1 MNVNG
6 QSVVITGGASGL
18 GAGAARLFAERGA
31 KLALFDWNI
40 ELARQTAAELGC
52 VALHCDVADEA
63 SVQAAFIA
71 AEAANGTPRIL
82 INCAGIDI
90 PGRTVTRGG
99 PQARDAFTRQI
110 AVNLTG
116 TFNICRLGADAMRE
130 LELVPNQ
137 TGGEERGVIVNVAS
151 IAGLDG
157 PMGQTAYAASKA
169 AVIGMT
175 LPMARDLAPYGIR
188 VVTIAPGVF
197 NTPLA
202 ASVLRGNPEDF
213 ASVVPFPKRA
223 GKPAEFAALALHI
236 CENSM
241 LNGEV
246 IRLDGSL
253 RGT

>member
-1 MNVNG
+1 MDVNG

-18 GAGAARLFAERGA
+18 GAGVARLFAARGA
-31 KLALFDWNI
+31 KVAIFDWNI
-40 ELARQTAAELGC
+40 DLAGQTAAEFGG
-52 VALHCDVADEA
+52 VAVHCDVADEA
-63 SVQAAFIA
+63 SVQAAFVV
-71 AEAANGTPRIL
+71 AETANGTPRIL
-82 INCAGIDI
+82 VNCAGIDI
-90 PGRTVTRGG
+90 PGRTVNRGG
-99 PQARDAFTRQI
+99 PQPRDAFTRQI

-116 TFNICRLGADAMRE
+116 TFNICRLGADAIRE
-130 LELVPNQ
+130 LNMVN
-137 TGGEERGVIVNVAS
+137 GEERGVIVNVAS

-157 PMGQTAYAASKA
+157 PLGQTAYAASKA

-202 ASVLRGNPEDF
+202 ASVLRGNPQDYAE
-213 ASVVPFPKRA
+213 VVPFPKRA
-223 GKPAEFAALALHI
+223 GKPEEFAALVLHI
-236 CENSM
+236 CENPM

-246 IRLDGSL
+246 LRLDGGL

>member
-1 MNVNG
+1 MDVCNT
-6 QSVVITGGASGL
+6 SVVITGGASGL
-18 GAGAARLFAERGA
+18 GAAVARLFAARGA
-31 KLALFDWNI
+31 RLALFDWNL
-40 ELARQTAAELGC
+40 ELARQTAAELGAI
-52 VALHCDVADEA
+52 ALRCDVADEA

-116 TFNICRLGADAMRE
+116 TFNICRLGADAIRD
-130 LELVPNQ
+130 LDPVN
-137 TGGEERGVIVNVAS
+137 GEERGVIVNVAS

-202 ASVLRGNPEDF
+202 ASVLRGNPEDY
-213 ASVVPFPKRA
+213 AGVVPFPKRA
-223 GKPAEFAALALHI
+223 GRPDEFAALALHI
-236 CENSM
+236 CENPM

>member
-1 MNVNG
+1 MDVCNT
-6 QSVVITGGASGL
+6 SVVITGGASGL
-18 GAGAARLFAERGA
+18 GAAVARLFAARGA
-31 KLALFDWNI
+31 RLALFDWNL
-40 ELARQTAAELGC
+40 ELARQTAAELGAI
-52 VALHCDVADEA
+52 ALHCDVADEA

-99 PQARDAFTRQI
+99 PQVRDAFTRQI

-116 TFNICRLGADAMRE
+116 TFNICRLGADAIRD
-130 LELVPNQ
+130 LDLVN
-137 TGGEERGVIVNVAS
+137 GEERGVIVNVAS

-202 ASVLRGNPEDF
+202 ASVLRGNPEDY
-213 ASVVPFPKRA
+213 AGVVPFPKRA
-223 GKPAEFAALALHI
+223 GRPDEFAALALHI
-236 CENSM
+236 CENPM

>member
-1 MNVNG
+1 MEVRNI
-6 QSVVITGGASGL
+6 SVVITGGASGL
-18 GAGAARLFAERGA
+18 GAAVARLFAARGA
-31 KLALFDWNI
+31 RLALFDWNI
-40 ELARQTAAELGC
+40 DLARQTAAELGA

-116 TFNICRLGADAMRE
+116 TFNICRLGADAIRD
-130 LELVPNQ
+130 LDLVN
-137 TGGEERGVIVNVAS
+137 GEERGVIVNVAS

-202 ASVLRGNPEDF
+202 ASVLRGNPEDY
-213 ASVVPFPKRA
+213 AGVVPFPKRA
-223 GKPAEFAALALHI
+223 GCPDEFAALALHI
-236 CENSM
+236 CENPM

>member
-1 MNVNG
+1 MDIRNI
-6 QSVVITGGASGL
+6 SVAVTGGASGL
-18 GAGAARLFAERGA
+18 GAAVARLFASRGA
-31 KLALFDWNI
+31 KVALFDWNI
-40 ELARQTAAELGC
+40 ELARQTAAELGAI
-52 VALHCDVADEA
+52 ALPCDVADEA

-71 AEAANGTPRIL
+71 AEATNGTPRIL

-99 PQARDAFTRQI
+99 PQVRDAFTRQI

-116 TFNICRLGADAMRE
+116 TFNICRLGADAIRD
-130 LELVPNQ
+130 LDPVN
-137 TGGEERGVIVNVAS
+137 GEERGVIVNVAS

-202 ASVLRGNPEDF
+202 ASVLRGNPEDY
-213 ASVVPFPKRA
+213 AGVVPFPKRA
-223 GKPAEFAALALHI
+223 GRPDEFAALALHI
-236 CENSM
+236 CENPM